1 MQTKFSQ
8 ILKVKKQIVDECE
21 RELLDIRNVKKNKL
35 LQIQDLKLQIKNTQK
50 PKNGSFLQ
58 LNMVYLNLRILSNQ
72 KKEFENDIISLDNQI
87 EGLKELYKVAN
98 IEFEKIKYLDSQ
110 EIKKI
115 IKLQN
120 MQEKKDMDEI
130 SNILFSRKGEL
141 I

>member
-35 LQIQDLKLQIKNTQK
+35 LQVQDLKIQIKNTQK

-98 IEFEKIKYLDSQ
+98 IEFEKIKYLDIQ
-110 EIKKI
+110 EIKRI
-115 IKLQN
+115 IKLQD